1 MKKIYISYG
10 ANDRYLVSETKKD
23 HMNGE
28 TFDSY
33 QALLAYFKGDSK
45 QVKGMKRRELLAIT
59 TGLSDE
65 KITNLEMDLAEAG
78 FKNIR
83 GVIRE

>member
-10 ANDRYLVSETKKD
+10 ANDRYLVSDTKKD

-33 QALLAYFKGDSK
+33 QALLAYLEGNSK
-45 QVKGMKRRELLAIT
+45 LIRRELLAIT
-59 TGLSDE
+59 TGLSDD
-65 KITNLEMDLAEAG
+65 KITNLERDLNEAG
-78 FKNIR
+78 FKKLK
-83 GVIRE
+83 GVVRE